1 MRWDFA
7 IYWVHSLF
15 WVSFGATRMILNRR
29 GRGAAPAPV
38 AAPVASETH
47 TARFSR
53 VLLWFHSIA
62 FGVMYFGMA
71 NAILPNRVP
80 FLFTGQRMAGTLVI
94 AAGAALASWSL
105 TAFESWLFRAK
116 VDADH
121 RLATGGPFR
130 FLRHPIY
137 MGLNLLALGSAIW
150 VPTTLM
156 WIAVAL
162 MVIGSDLRAR
172 AEETVLTEAFGRE
185 YSDYCAR
192 TRRFVPGIY

>member
-7 IYWVHSLF
+7 IYWVHIFF
-15 WVSFGATRMILNRR
+15 WASFGVTRMILNRR
-29 GRGAAPAPV
+29 ARGATPTPAE
-38 AAPVASETH
+38 APVASETH

-53 VLLWFHSIA
+53 VLLWFHAMA
-62 FGVMYFGMA
+62 FGVMYFGLA

-80 FLFTGQRMAGTLVI
+80 LWFAGQRIAGTLVI
-94 AAGAALASWSL
+94 AAGAALMCWSL
-105 TAFESWLFRAK
+105 TAFESWRFRAK

-130 FLRHPIY
+130 LLRHPIY

-150 VPTTLM
+150 VPTTLT
-156 WIAVAL
+156 WIAFGL
-162 MVIGSDLRAR
+162 MVIGSDFRAR

-185 YSDYCAR
+185 YSTYCAR
-192 TRRFVPGIY
+192 TRRFIPGIY